1 MRRGTSAPEGIFNE
15 QQEKAKKNK
24 KKKKITLKTFKA
36 GRE

>member
-15 QQEKAKKNK
+15 QQEKAKTEK
-24 KKKKITLKTFKA
+24 KSITPKTFKA